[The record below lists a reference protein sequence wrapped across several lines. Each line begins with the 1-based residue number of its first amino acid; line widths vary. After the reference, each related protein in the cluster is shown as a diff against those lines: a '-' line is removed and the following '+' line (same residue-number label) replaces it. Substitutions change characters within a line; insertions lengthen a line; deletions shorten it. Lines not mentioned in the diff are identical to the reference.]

1 MYNRQELVFIGCN
14 LKEAVL
20 REHLDGCLLTDQEM
34 QDGPQAWTQP
44 DLYPDPFPEI
54 VLPLEEEGVDAGN
67 ITANQDKNNFS
78 LYIT

>member
-20 REHLDGCLLTDQEM
+20 RERLDGCLLTDQEM

-54 VLPLEEEGVDAGN
+54 VVPPEDEEEDEEKLVEN
-67 ITANQDKNNFS
+67 IATNQKS
-78 LYIT
+78 I